1 MTDYAE
7 LEAREDRTVKP
18 VVSYLT
24 EDRHPSVVRTF
35 LRRQAHMFGSDATIN
50 AYVDDAGNPD
60 FDSLL
65 VTRDGHTRGVIL
77 TRRRFP
83 ETVEVHLLV
92 VDDTVHRT
100 GIGSFL
106 LREAANRARHA
117 GAKML
122 TVRVLA
128 EGRGHRGWAGVRA
141 FYEANGFIPLDD
153 TGPTVLLAKHLTE
166 LEEPQTPPSP
176 AKQA

>member
-1 MTDYAE
+1 M
-7 LEAREDRTVKP
+7 KP

-24 EDRHPSVVRTF
+24 EDRHPAVVRT
-35 LRRQAHMFGSDATIN
+35 LLNRQAHMFGSDATID
-50 AYVDDAGNPD
+50 AYVEDAGDPA
-60 FDSLL
+60 FDSLI
-65 VTRDGHTRGVIL
+65 VTRDNRTRGVIL

-106 LREAANRARHA
+106 LREAAARARTA

-122 TVRVLA
+122 TVRVLG
-128 EGRGHRGWAGVRA
+128 EGRGHQEWAGVRA

-153 TGPTVLLAKHLTE
+153 TGPAVLLAKHLPE
-166 LEEPQTPPSP
+166 RQDWEDGL
-176 AKQA
+176 

>member
-1 MTDYAE
+1 MQ
-7 LEAREDRTVKP
+7 P

-24 EDRHPSVVRTF
+24 EDRHPAVVRT
-35 LRRQAHMFGSDATIN
+35 LLHQQAHLFGGDDTI
-50 AYVDDAGNPD
+50 ASYVDDASNPD
-60 FDSLL
+60 FDSLI
-65 VTRDGHTRGVIL
+65 VTRDNRTRGAIL

-106 LREAANRARHA
+106 LREAATRARTA

-122 TVRVLA
+122 TVRVLI
-128 EGRGHRGWAGVRA
+128 EGRGHQECAGVRT
-141 FYEANGFIPLDD
+141 FYEANGFIPLDN

-166 LEEPQTPPSP
+166 LQD
-176 AKQA
+176 

>member
-1 MTDYAE
+1 M
-7 LEAREDRTVKP
+7 KP

-24 EDRHPSVVRTF
+24 EDRHPSVVRT
-35 LRRQAHMFGSDATIN
+35 LLNRQAHMFGGERTLAS
-50 AYVDDAGNPD
+50 YVADAGSPE
-60 FDSLL
+60 FDSLI
-65 VTRDGHTRGVIL
+65 VTRDNRTRGVIL

-83 ETVEVHLLV
+83 ETVEVHLVV

-106 LREAANRARHA
+106 LREAADRARHA
-117 GAKML
+117 DAKML

-128 EGRGHRGWAGVRA
+128 EGRGHQEWAGVRA

-153 TGPTVLLAKHLTE
+153 TGPTVLLAKQLPE
-166 LEEPQTPPSP
+166 LEDWERSE
-176 AKQA
+176 

>member
-1 MTDYAE
+1 
-7 LEAREDRTVKP
+7 VKS

-24 EDRHPSVVRTF
+24 EDRHPAVVRT
-35 LRRQAHMFGSDATIN
+35 LLNRQAHMFGSDDTI
-50 AYVDDAGNPD
+50 ASYVEDAGNPD
-60 FDSLL
+60 FDSLI
-65 VTRDGHTRGVIL
+65 VTRDGRTRGAIL
-77 TRRRFP
+77 TCRRFP

-106 LREAANRARHA
+106 LREAADRARTA

-128 EGRGHRGWAGVRA
+128 EGRGHHGWAGVRA

-153 TGPTVLLAKHLTE
+153 TGPTVLLAKHLADLGDWE
-166 LEEPQTPPSP
+166 HVE
-176 AKQA
+176 

>member
-1 MTDYAE
+1 M
-7 LEAREDRTVKP
+7 KP

-24 EDRHPSVVRTF
+24 EDRHPAAVRT
-35 LRRQAHMFGSDATIN
+35 LLNRQAHMFGGESTIA
-50 AYVDDAGNPD
+50 AYAEDAGNPA
-60 FDSLL
+60 FDSLI
-65 VTRDGHTRGVIL
+65 VTRDNRTRGVIL

-92 VDDTVHRT
+92 VDDTVHRS

-106 LREAANRARHA
+106 LQEAADRARGA

-122 TVRVLA
+122 TVRVLG
-128 EGRGHRGWAGVRA
+128 EGRGHRGWVGVRA

-153 TGPTVLLAKHLTE
+153 TGPTVLLAKHLPDVE
-166 LEEPQTPPSP
+166 DWEDSE
-176 AKQA
+176 

>member
-1 MTDYAE
+1 M
-7 LEAREDRTVKP
+7 KP

-24 EDRHPSVVRTF
+24 EDRHPSVVRT
-35 LRRQAHMFGSDATIN
+35 LLNRQAHMFGGESTI
-50 AYVDDAGNPD
+50 ASYVADAGSPE
-60 FDSLL
+60 FDSLI
-65 VTRDGHTRGVIL
+65 VTRDNRTRGVIL

-83 ETVEVHLLV
+83 ETVEVHLVV

-106 LREAANRARHA
+106 LREAADRARHA

-128 EGRGHRGWAGVRA
+128 EGRGHQGWVGVRA

-153 TGPTVLLAKHLTE
+153 TGPTVLLAKHLPE
-166 LEEPQTPPSP
+166 LEDWERSE
-176 AKQA
+176 